1 MKKLVAIVLLVSLS
15 RTAYAVP
22 TGCYVT
28 TYGTSCYYGYFYS
41 SDCDQYNMSSY
52 NFGAYINSMCDYVNS
67 IESTNATCINTVAT
81 VVAQRDTAV
90 AQRDTAE
97 STGATCLNTLAAVAT
112 QRDNASALVAST
124 EQNRREWITYAGTR
138 DKLIK
143 KLYKACGSKCK
154 RIK

>member
-1 MKKLVAIVLLVSLS
+1 MKKLVVVLLLVSLS
-15 RTAYAVP
+15 RVAYAVP
-22 TGCYVT
+22 TGCFKSDYMV
-28 TYGTSCYYGYFYS
+28 SCYYGYFYA

-52 NFGAYINSMCDYVNS
+52 NFGTYINSMCDYVNS
-67 IESTNATCINTVAT
+67 VESTGAACIDTLAA
-81 VVAQRDTAV
+81 VVAQRDTA
-90 AQRDTAE
+90 Q

-112 QRDNASALVAST
+112 QRDKAAALVAST
-124 EQNRREWITYAGTR
+124 DQNRQEWIAYAGGR